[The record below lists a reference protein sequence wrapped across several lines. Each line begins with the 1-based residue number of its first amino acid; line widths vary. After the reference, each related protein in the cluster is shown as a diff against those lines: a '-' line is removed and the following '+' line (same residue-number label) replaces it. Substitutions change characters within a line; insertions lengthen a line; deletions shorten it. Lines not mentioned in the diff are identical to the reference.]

1 MIKYCAINLNARYR
15 LSFKY
20 SRNNTY
26 VFSKKKKRILYS
38 ICICIDI
45 TLLRTVADDLLKC
58 EKTEK
63 WCLLQLTVH
72 KAFVKDSHCSKF
84 QSVKRASVKQLF
96 TNHLGLRIIS
106 FTNLEIWKKWR
117 EKEMSVVQTFK
128 KVQTIQKVN
137 FIIKIK

>member
-1 MIKYCAINLNARYR
+1 MILDNIG
-15 LSFKY
+15 
-20 SRNNTY
+20 
-26 VFSKKKKRILYS
+26 
-38 ICICIDI
+38 ICIDI

-63 WCLLQLTVH
+63 WCLLQLTGR
-72 KAFVKDSHCSKF
+72 KAFVKGSHCSKF
-84 QSVKRASVKQLF
+84 QSIKRASVKQLF

-137 FIIKIK
+137 FVRKNNDNKNFT